1 MSAAHDWA
9 RDFFTGPFV
18 DLWLQATGE
27 QQTRAEA
34 DFLEKA
40 LRLTPGAKVLDLA
53 CGGGRHALELA
64 ARGYRVTGVD
74 LSAAFL
80 AVARKRA
87 AERQLAVTW
96 EERPMQDLP
105 WPDQFDGAYCLGN
118 SMGGLDDGDTAAFFR
133 GVARALKPGG
143 RFAVDNGTV
152 AECILPNLKERFWIP
167 IGDIL
172 FLIHNRYDHAR
183 GRLEMEFTIIRDGKG
198 EKKSGFQQVYT
209 YRQFCGLLA
218 EAGLEEFE
226 GYSSP
231 GQEPFHLGCHSLTL
245 VATRSRECQR
255 ALPQPLAER

>member
-9 RDFFTGPFV
+9 RDFFTGSFV
-18 DLWLQATGE
+18 DLWLRAVGE
-27 QQTRAEA
+27 EQTRAEV

-74 LSAAFL
+74 LSPEFL
-80 AVARKRA
+80 AVARQRA
-87 AERQLAVTW
+87 AERQLSVMW
-96 EERPMQDLP
+96 EERPIQDLP
-105 WPDQFDGAYCLGN
+105 WREEFDGAYCLGN
-118 SMGGLDDGDTAAFFR
+118 SMGGLDDEDVAAFFQ
-133 GVARALKPGG
+133 GVARALRPGG
-143 RFAVDNGTV
+143 RFAVDNGTI

-167 IGDIL
+167 LGDIL

-183 GRLEMEFTIIRDGKG
+183 SRLEMEFTIIRGGKE

-218 EAGLEEFE
+218 QAGLGEFE

-231 GQEPFHLGCHSLTL
+231 GPEPFRLGGHSLTL
-245 VATRSRECQR
+245 VSTRPRG
-255 ALPQPLAER
+255 P